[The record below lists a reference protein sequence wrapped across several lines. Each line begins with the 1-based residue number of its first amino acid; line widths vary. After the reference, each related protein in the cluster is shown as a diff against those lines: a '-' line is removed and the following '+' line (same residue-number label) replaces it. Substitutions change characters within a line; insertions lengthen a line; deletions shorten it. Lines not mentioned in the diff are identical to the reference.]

1 MDSNNHVAY
10 SKEHIRFA
18 VLSFFLLRGFGFSS
32 WASRIPDIKEI
43 FTVNDAPYWGLCR
56 L

>member
-18 VLSFFLLRGFGFSS
+18 VLSFFL
-32 WASRIPDIKEI
+32 AQ
-43 FTVNDAPYWGLCR
+43 GLCFQVGQVVFLILR
-56 L
+56 RSLR

>member
-18 VLSFFLLRGFGFSS
+18 VLSFFSCSGALLFKLGKSYS
-32 WASRIPDIKEI
+32 
-43 FTVNDAPYWGLCR
+43 
-56 L
+56 